1 MPEEQS
7 FLDFTPL
14 FGGTNKK
21 LKSGFLR
28 HLPQEQLSNHASLW

>member
-21 LKSGFLR
+21 SKIRVLL